1 LEGLFEMCDREIE
14 LFIKDFLKE
23 IREDNA
29 AIFAGA
35 GLSASA
41 GFVNWREL
49 LRPIADEL
57 RLNLDKESDLVAVA
71 QYHCNENAG
80 NRHRLNQAIIDQLS
94 VGIAPTENH
103 RILARLPISTY
114 WTTNYDQLI
123 ESALKN
129 AGKIPDVKYTTEQLA
144 TTRARRDAIIYKM
157 HGDVEHPH
165 DAVLIKDDYENYHLK
180 RGAFINAL
188 AGDLVSKTFLF
199 IGFSFTDP
207 NLDYVLSRVRVMFRE
222 NQRRHYC
229 IFKKRAKENDE
240 SVAEFENAQIK
251 QRLVIEDLKRF
262 NIKTLLIDDYAQIT
276 KILAKIERQYRQR
289 TIFISGSAEEYGD
302 WTESATQEFLR
313 DLSRALV
320 QQGYRLA
327 TGVGLGVGDA
337 IVTGAIEEV
346 YHARTGHIEDSLVM
360 RPFPRANPD
369 DAIRQ
374 RLWENYRQDLIST
387 AGICLVVLG
396 NKRID
401 DRIVSAG
408 GVRREYEIACQ
419 HGLNIVPVGSTGY
432 MATEIWT
439 EMLSTLDTH
448 YPNANTDLREKFSKL
463 GEAVEKPAELISRT
477 LEFIGLITKE

>member
-1 LEGLFEMCDREIE
+1 MSDREIE

-57 RLNLDKESDLVAVA
+57 RLDVDRESDLVAIA

-94 VGIAPTENH
+94 VGAAPTENH
-103 RILARLPISTY
+103 RILARLPVGTY

-123 ESALKN
+123 ESALRE
-129 AGKIPDVKYTTEQLA
+129 AGKIADVKHTTEQLA
-144 TTRARRDAIIYKM
+144 TTKARRDAIVYKM

-165 DAVLIKDDYENYHLK
+165 DAVLIKDDYEKYHAR
-180 RGAFINAL
+180 RGAFITAL

-207 NLDYVLSRVRVMFRE
+207 NLEYVLSRVRVTFRE

-229 IFKKRAKENDE
+229 VFKKRTKQDDE
-240 SVAEFENAQIK
+240 SAAEFENAQIK
-251 QRLVIEDLKRF
+251 QRLAIEDLKRF

-276 KILAKIERQYRQR
+276 EMLAKIERQYRQR
-289 TIFISGSAEEYGD
+289 TIFISGSAEEYGS
-302 WTESATQEFLR
+302 WTKSATEEFLR

-320 QQGYRLA
+320 QQGYRVA

-337 IVTGAIEEV
+337 VITGAIEEV
-346 YHARTGHIEDSLVM
+346 YRARTGHIEDSLVM

-369 DAIRQ
+369 EAVRQ
-374 RLWENYRQDLIST
+374 RLWEEYRQELISA

-396 NKRID
+396 NKRVD
-401 DRIVSAG
+401 GQIVPAG
-408 GVRREYEIACQ
+408 GVRREFEIACQ
-419 HGLNIVPVGSTGY
+419 HGLNVVPIGATGY
-432 MATEIWT
+432 MANEIWT
-439 EMLSTLDTH
+439 EMSSALDTH
-448 YPNANTDLREKFSKL
+448 YPNAKADLTEKFSKL

-477 LEFIGLITKE
+477 LEFIALITKE

>member
-1 LEGLFEMCDREIE
+1 MANREIE

-35 GLSASA
+35 GLSAAA

-57 RLNLDKESDLVAVA
+57 RLDIDRETDLVAVA

-80 NRHRLNQAIIDQLS
+80 NRHRLNQSIIDQLT
-94 VGIAPTENH
+94 VGATPTANH

-123 ESALKN
+123 ESALRDS
-129 AGKIPDVKYTTEQLA
+129 GKIPDVKYTTEQLA
-144 TTRARRDAIIYKM
+144 TTKARRDAVVYKM
-157 HGDVEHPH
+157 HGDVEHAH
-165 DAVLIKDDYENYHLK
+165 DAVLIKDDYEKYHIK

-199 IGFSFTDP
+199 LGFSFTDP
-207 NLDYVLSRVRVMFRE
+207 NLDYVLSRVRVTFRE

-229 IFKKRAKENDE
+229 IFKKRTRQDGE
-240 SVAEFENAQIK
+240 SDAEFDNAQVK

-262 NIKTLLIDDYAQIT
+262 NIKTLLIDEFAQIT
-276 KILAKIERQYRQR
+276 EILARIERQYRQK
-289 TIFISGSAEEYGD
+289 TIFISGSAEEYGS
-302 WTESATQEFLR
+302 WTKHETEEFLR

-320 QQGYRLA
+320 QQGYRVA

-337 IVTGAIEEV
+337 IITGAIEEV
-346 YHARTGHIEDSLVM
+346 YRARTGHIEDSLIM

-369 DAIRQ
+369 EAVRQ
-374 RLWENYRQDLIST
+374 RLWEDYRQELISA

-401 DRIVSAG
+401 GRIVPAG
-408 GVRREYEIACQ
+408 GVRRECEIACQ
-419 HGLNIVPVGSTGY
+419 HGLNVVPLGATGY
-432 MATEIWT
+432 MANEIWS
-439 EMLSTLDTH
+439 EMSSNLDAH
-448 YPNANTDLREKFSKL
+448 YASAKPDLREKFIKL
-463 GEAVEKPAELISRT
+463 GASVEKPAELISRT
-477 LEFIGLITKE
+477 LEFIGLITGE

>member
-1 LEGLFEMCDREIE
+1 MDDREIE

-57 RLNLDKESDLVAVA
+57 RLDVDKESDLVAVA

-94 VGIAPTENH
+94 VGVAPTENH

-123 ESALKN
+123 EAALKG

-144 TTRARRDAIIYKM
+144 TTKARRDAIVYKM

-165 DAVLIKDDYENYHLK
+165 DAVLIKDDYEKYHVK

-207 NLDYVLSRVRVMFRE
+207 NLEYVLSRVRVTFRE

-229 IFKKRAKENDE
+229 IFKKRTKQDDE
-240 SVAEFENAQIK
+240 SDAEFENAQIK
-251 QRLVIEDLKRF
+251 QRLAIEDLKRF
-262 NIKTLLIDDYAQIT
+262 NIKTLLIDDYTQIT
-276 KILAKIERQYRQR
+276 GMLARIERQYRQR
-289 TIFISGSAEEYGD
+289 TIFISGSAEEYGA
-302 WTESATQEFLR
+302 WTKSMTEEFLR

-320 QQGYRLA
+320 QQGYRVA

-337 IVTGAIEEV
+337 VITGAIEEV
-346 YHARTGHIEDSLVM
+346 YRARTGHIEDSLVM

-369 DAIRQ
+369 EAVRQ
-374 RLWENYRQDLIST
+374 RLWEDYRQDLISA

-396 NKRID
+396 NKRVD
-401 DRIVSAG
+401 GQIVSAG
-408 GVRREYEIACQ
+408 GVRREYEIARQ
-419 HGLNIVPVGSTGY
+419 HGLNVVPLGATGY
-432 MATEIWT
+432 MANEIWS
-439 EMLSTLDTH
+439 EMSSTFDTH
-448 YPNANTDLREKFSKL
+448 YPNAKTGLREHFSRL
-463 GEAVEKPAELISRT
+463 GEAAEKPAELISRT
-477 LEFIGLITKE
+477 LDFIGLISKE

>member
-1 LEGLFEMCDREIE
+1 MSDHDVE

-41 GFVNWREL
+41 GYVNWREL
-49 LRPIADEL
+49 LRPIAQEL
-57 RLNLDKESDLVAVA
+57 RLDVDKESDLVAVA
-71 QYHCNENAG
+71 QYYCNENSG

-94 VGIAPTENH
+94 ANTTPTENH
-103 RILARLPISTY
+103 RILARLPISTF

-123 ESALKN
+123 DSALKE
-129 AGKIPDVKYTTEQLA
+129 AGKIADVKHTTEQLA
-144 TTRARRDAIIYKM
+144 TTKPRRDAIVYKM
-157 HGDVEHPH
+157 HGDVEHPY
-165 DAVLIKDDYENYHLK
+165 DAVLNKDDYEKYHIK

-207 NLDYVLSRVRVMFRE
+207 NLDYILSRVRVTFRE

-229 IFKKRAKENDE
+229 IFKKRTKQDNEND
-240 SVAEFENAQIK
+240 AEFENAQIK
-251 QRLVIEDLKRF
+251 QRLAIEDLKRF
-262 NIKTLLIDDYAQIT
+262 NIKTLLIDDYPQIT
-276 KILAKIERQYRQR
+276 EILSRIERQYRQK

-302 WTESATQEFLR
+302 WTEAATQEFLR

-320 QQGYRLA
+320 QQGYRVA

-337 IVTGAIEEV
+337 IITGAIEEV
-346 YHARTGHIEDSLVM
+346 YRARTGHIEDSLVM

-369 DAIRQ
+369 AEIRQ
-374 RLWENYRQDLIST
+374 RLWEDYRQELISA

-396 NKRID
+396 NKRVD
-401 DRIVSAG
+401 GQIVPAG
-408 GVRREYEIACQ
+408 GVRREFEIACQ
-419 HGLNIVPVGSTGY
+419 HGLNVVPIGATGY
-432 MATEIWT
+432 MANEIWT
-439 EMLSTLDTH
+439 EMSSALDTH
-448 YPNANTDLREKFSKL
+448 YPNTKADLTEKFNKL
-463 GEAVEKPAELISRT
+463 GEAVEKPTELISRT
-477 LEFIGLITKE
+477 LEFIALITKE

>member
-1 LEGLFEMCDREIE
+1 MNDHDIE

-41 GFVNWREL
+41 GYVNWREL
-49 LRPIADEL
+49 LRPIAQEL
-57 RLNLDKESDLVAVA
+57 RLDVEKESDLVAVA
-71 QYHCNENAG
+71 QYYCNENSG

-94 VGIAPTENH
+94 VDTTPTENH

-123 ESALKN
+123 DSALKE
-129 AGKIPDVKYTTEQLA
+129 AGKIADVKHTTEQLA
-144 TTRARRDAIIYKM
+144 TTKPRRDAIVYKM
-157 HGDVEHPH
+157 HGDVEHPY
-165 DAVLIKDDYENYHLK
+165 DAVLNKDDYEKYHIK
-180 RGAFINAL
+180 RGAFITAL

-199 IGFSFTDP
+199 VGFSFTDP
-207 NLDYVLSRVRVMFRE
+207 NLDYILSRVRVTFRE

-229 IFKKRAKENDE
+229 IFKKRTKQENEND
-240 SVAEFENAQIK
+240 AEFENAQIK
-251 QRLVIEDLKRF
+251 QRLAIEDLKRF
-262 NIKTLLIDDYAQIT
+262 NIKTLLIDDYPQIT
-276 KILAKIERQYRQR
+276 AILSRIERHYRQK

-302 WTESATQEFLR
+302 WTETATQEFLR

-320 QQGYRLA
+320 QQGYRVA

-337 IVTGAIEEV
+337 IITGAIEEV
-346 YHARTGHIEDSLVM
+346 YRARTGHIEDSLVM

-369 DAIRQ
+369 ADTRQ
-374 RLWENYRQDLIST
+374 RLWEDYRQELIST

-396 NKRID
+396 NKRVD
-401 DRIVSAG
+401 GQIVPAG
-408 GVRREYEIACQ
+408 GVRREFEIACQ
-419 HGLNIVPVGSTGY
+419 HGLNVVPIGATGY
-432 MATEIWT
+432 MANEIWA
-439 EMLSTLDTH
+439 EMSSALNTY
-448 YPNANTDLREKFSKL
+448 YPNAKTDLIDKFSKL

-477 LEFIGLITKE
+477 LEFIALITKE